1 MNGLINL
8 LKPPGMT
15 SSDAVVWLRR
25 RLRGVKLGHA
35 GTLDPEAAGVL
46 PLMLG
51 KATRL
56 FDELVDK
63 DKEYLAEWMPGV
75 ATDTQDSQGRVIAR
89 SACRPSME
97 DLKAILPQFTGV
109 IWQRPPV
116 YSAIKLDG
124 SAAYERA
131 RRGEDVDIP
140 LRQTRVDAIE
150 ALSATDR
157 GGTLLRIRC
166 GRGTYVRTLCHD
178 IGSALGCP
186 AHMAFLLRTRSGR
199 FAIEDA
205 VTLEELEEALENG
218 ALETLLAPMDAPL
231 AHLPRA
237 DIPAEWDKRARCGN
251 PLPAECLQL
260 ESTEGA
266 VRLYLDGALAG
277 IGIREGAMV
286 RFRTMLL

>member
-63 DKEYLAEWMPGV
+63 DKEYLAEWMPGA
-75 ATDTQDSQGRVIAR
+75 ATDTQDSQGRVVAESANRPSLEAIR
-89 SACRPSME
+89 SA
-97 DLKAILPQFTGV
+97 LPRFTGL
-109 IWQRPPV
+109 IWQRPPA

-124 SAAYERA
+124 AAAYERA

-140 LRQTRVDAIE
+140 PRQTRVDSME
-150 ALSATDR
+150 ALSTTQR
-157 GGTLLRIRC
+157 GGVLLRIRC

-178 IGSALGCP
+178 LGMALDCP
-186 AHMAFLLRTRSGR
+186 AHMGFLLRTRSGP
-199 FAIEDA
+199 FVLEDA
-205 VTLEELEEALENG
+205 VTLEELDEAIQNQT
-218 ALETLLAPMDAPL
+218 LETLLAPMDAPL
-231 AHLPRA
+231 DHLSRA
-237 DIPAEWDKRARCGN
+237 DIPPDWEKRARCGN
-251 PLPAECLQL
+251 PLPAACLKL
-260 ESTEGA
+260 EETESA

>member
-63 DKEYLAEWMPGV
+63 DKEYLAEWMPGA
-75 ATDTQDSQGRVIAR
+75 ATDTQDSQGRVVAE
-89 SACRPSME
+89 SAHRPSME
-97 DLKAILPQFTGV
+97 DLKAVLPQFTGV
-109 IWQRPPV
+109 IWQRPPA

-140 LRQTRVDAIE
+140 MRQARVDAIE

-186 AHMAFLLRTRSGR
+186 AHMAFLLRTRSGQ

-205 VTLEELEEALENG
+205 VTLEELDEALENG
-218 ALETLLAPMDAPL
+218 ALETLLTPMDAPL
-231 AHLPRA
+231 THLPRA
-237 DIPAEWDKRARCGN
+237 DIPADWDKRARCGN
-251 PLPAECLQL
+251 PLPAECLQM

>member
-63 DKEYLAEWMPGV
+63 DKEYLAEWMPGA
-75 ATDTQDSQGRVIAR
+75 ATDTQDSQGRVIAE
-89 SACRPSME
+89 SAFRPSTE
-97 DLKAILPQFTGV
+97 ALQSVLPRFIGW
-109 IWQRPPV
+109 IWQKPPV
-116 YSAIKLDG
+116 YSAIKLEG

-131 RRGEDVDIP
+131 RRGEVVDIP
-140 LRQTRVDAIE
+140 KRQTRVDAIE
-150 ALSATDR
+150 ALSTTER
-157 GGTLLRIRC
+157 GGVLLRIRC

-178 IGSALGCP
+178 IGTALGCP
-186 AHMAFLLRTRSGR
+186 AHMAFLLRTQSGR
-199 FAIEDA
+199 FTIEDA
-205 VTLEELEEALENG
+205 VTLEELEEALQTG
-218 ALETLLAPMDAPL
+218 ALETVLTPMDTPL
-231 AHLPRA
+231 SHLTRA
-237 DIPAEWDKRARCGN
+237 DIPPKWEKRARCGN
-251 PLPAECLQL
+251 PLPAECLRL
-260 ESTEGA
+260 EKTEGA
-266 VRLYLDGALAG
+266 VRLYLNDTLAG